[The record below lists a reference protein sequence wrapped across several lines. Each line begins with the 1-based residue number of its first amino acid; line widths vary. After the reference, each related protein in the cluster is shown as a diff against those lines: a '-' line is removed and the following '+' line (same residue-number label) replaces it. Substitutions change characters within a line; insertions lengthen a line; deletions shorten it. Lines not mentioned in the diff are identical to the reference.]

1 MSGRRRSDGPS
12 CVIITQDEFA
22 QRKIDWYTQMW
33 WNERHTDDQYVNN
46 MVHYGFDESAIRNN
60 MYEE

>member
-1 MSGRRRSDGPS
+1 MSGRRRSDGQS

-22 QRKIDWYTQMW
+22 QRKIDWDTQMW

-46 MVHYGFDESAIRNN
+46 MVHYGFDESSIRNN